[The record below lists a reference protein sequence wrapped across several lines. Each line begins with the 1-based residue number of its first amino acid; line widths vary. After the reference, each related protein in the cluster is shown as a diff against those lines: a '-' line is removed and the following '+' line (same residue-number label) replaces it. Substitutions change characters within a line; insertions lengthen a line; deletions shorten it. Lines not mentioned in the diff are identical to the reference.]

1 MPETDSPY
9 MTRKECALVHYST
22 NDKLDNLGKKVEENR
37 RSVDKLSKILLG
49 NGEEGLIIKFSRLSW
64 RNQLIDKIPN
74 IAIGMASTII
84 TLYITGVL
92 RL

>member
-64 RNQLIDKIPN
+64 RNQLIDKIAN
-74 IAIGMASTII
+74 IAIGIASTIV